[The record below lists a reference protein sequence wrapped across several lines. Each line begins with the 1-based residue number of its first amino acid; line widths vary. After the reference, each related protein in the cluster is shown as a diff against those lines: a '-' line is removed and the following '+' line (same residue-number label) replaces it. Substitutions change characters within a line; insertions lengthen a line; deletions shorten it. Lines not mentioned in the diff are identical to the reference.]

1 VASRQTRKASER
13 DAEEAAAP
21 ASRKAAA
28 NGRALVQ
35 KAEAAV
41 AAKAEAAVS
50 RSPSSSLARKA
61 EAAVAR
67 AENRNAKAAGR
78 AGAQAARA
86 ESRNAKAA
94 GRAGAQAARAESRN
108 AKAAGRAGAQAARKR
123 RSAPNR
129 KAPSPSLTVRG
140 IGMAAGGVMLGLGV
154 GLAVERALVGH
165 DRRRDDPEA
174 GERFGRLRGTRHSLT
189 SFDGTRL
196 HVEEF
201 GSGPCLVFSHGF
213 SLTQDAWHY
222 QRRDLPASFRCVFF
236 DQRGHGRSGRP
247 RKDDYSL
254 RAFAEDLRA
263 VIDWTGESRVVVIAH
278 SLAGMAALQF
288 AALFPEEM
296 GQRLAGLVLVD
307 TTYADALRGMTG
319 SLTARGAAQIQR
331 AAITAGFRFIGQD
344 PVRANQLRRRGSD
357 FGYLGTRLF
366 GFGSNPSPS
375 QVAFTDRLLAGT
387 DVEVWAKVFP
397 SLIDF
402 DLSEVLEGLA
412 LPTLIVCGDKD
423 RLTPPAQA
431 RHMASK
437 IAESRLLILE
447 DAGHMAF
454 LEEHEVLD
462 AEITEFA
469 RQALG
474 PKRRRRIG
482 GVVRRTR

>member
-1 VASRQTRKASER
+1 VASRQSRKARER
-13 DAEEAAAP
+13 NAEEAATP

-28 NGRALVQ
+28 RGGGRSLVR

-41 AAKAEAAVS
+41 VAKAEAAAA
-50 RSPSSSLARKA
+50 RNPESSLARKA

-67 AENRNAKAAGR
+67 KAESALARTSAPQRSRGAKT
-78 AGAQAARA
+78 AARD
-86 ESRNAKAA
+86 
-94 GRAGAQAARAESRN
+94 GIPPAR
-108 AKAAGRAGAQAARKR
+108 R
-123 RSAPNR
+123 RSPSR
-129 KAPSPSLTVRG
+129 GMAPSPSLTVRG
-140 IGMAAGGVMLGLGV
+140 IGLAAGGVMLGLGV
-154 GLAVERALVGH
+154 GLAVERALVGR

-196 HVEEF
+196 HVEEL

-247 RKDDYSL
+247 RDDNYSL
-254 RAFAEDLRA
+254 QAFAEDLRA

-288 AALFPEEM
+288 AASFPEEM

-307 TTYADALRGMTG
+307 TTYVDALLGMSA
-319 SLTARGAAQIQR
+319 SLTSRGAAQIQR
-331 AAITAGFRFIGQD
+331 AVITAGFRFVGQD

-375 QVAFTDRLLAGT
+375 QVAFTDRMLAAT

-397 SLIDF
+397 SLINF
-402 DLSEVLEGLA
+402 DLSEVLERLE

-423 RLTPPAQA
+423 RLTPPAHA

-462 AEITEFA
+462 AEIADFA
-469 RQALG
+469 RQVFSS
-474 PKRRRRIG
+474 KRRRRIG